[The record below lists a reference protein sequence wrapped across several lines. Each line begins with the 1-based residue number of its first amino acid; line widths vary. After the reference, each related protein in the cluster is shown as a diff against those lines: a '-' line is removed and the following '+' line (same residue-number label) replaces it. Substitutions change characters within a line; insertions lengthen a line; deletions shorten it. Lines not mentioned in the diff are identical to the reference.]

1 MYTQTVVVAGPNRTT
16 VSGNAGGGGSF
27 FHNTGAIAGVFT
39 VVGIAAAAIF
49 VYLLL
54 GILRRRKR
62 MKDSEKGE
70 LSFGSPHGS
79 NPIRRPLDGEVD
91 DELSPDPFRSTH
103 SIPRIEHLGG
113 RGGGVGLII
122 DDLPHQNPGQAAPA
136 LEGGLYDPYNR
147 YHQERVAT
155 TRTQEQDAFKGTIV
169 GAAALEADHS
179 RIRRTSASTRSGA
192 GSSRRPSGR
201 GTGLRPP
208 RDRVDPLPAPVPSG
222 DQGGSFGRLGEDEG
236 EFDGAVVVPNRYR
249 HGHTPLPQNDEEN
262 DDHDDDDDGSS
273 VVSYYLPESEADQP
287 FTVPVA
293 NGVDV
298 DQRMNPVAVM
308 SKHSVP
314 DYSMLLNNSGGG
326 SGSGGGGSGSGGN
339 RLNSSGS
346 GGSGEGERRR
356 SSSLISLSDGE
367 DYSRRV
373 LGSAI

>member
-1 MYTQTVVVAGPNRTT
+1 M
-16 VSGNAGGGGSF
+16 
-27 FHNTGAIAGVFT
+27 FT

-54 GILRRRKR
+54 GVLRRRKR
-62 MKDSEKGE
+62 LKDSEKGDI
-70 LSFGSPHGS
+70 SSGSPHGS

-91 DELSPDPFRSTH
+91 DDLSPDPFRSTH
-103 SIPRIEHLGG
+103 SIPRMEHLGG
-113 RGGGVGLII
+113 GGGGVGLII
-122 DDLPHQNPGQAAPA
+122 DDLPHENPGQAAPA
-136 LEGGLYDPYNR
+136 LEAGLYDPYDR

-155 TRTQEQDAFKGTIV
+155 TRAQEQDAFKGTIV

-201 GTGLRPP
+201 GTGLRPS
-208 RDRVDPLPAPVPSG
+208 RVDPMPAPVPAG

-249 HGHTPLPQNDEEN
+249 HGHSPLPQNDEE
-262 DDHDDDDDGSS
+262 DDHDDGDEGSS
-273 VVSYYLPESEADQP
+273 IVSYYPPESEADQP

-314 DYSMLLNNSGGG
+314 DASMLLNN
-326 SGSGGGGSGSGGN
+326 GGGGSGSGSGGN
-339 RLNSSGS
+339 GLNSSGS

-373 LGSAI
+373 LAVR